1 MAINAPDNVT
11 AGGDRPI
18 NTERKCNHEAD
29 FAVLN
34 RAIVEINENLTY
46 MRELLTSN
54 ALLEERTANLKQTVD
69 DIRHDVE
76 KLKISEA
83 KFTGSNAW
91 IEKVIWAVLSLGIG
105 VLLVKNG
112 AHLSGGI

>member
-1 MAINAPDNVT
+1 MANDQQT
-11 AGGDRPI
+11 ASHPVQC
-18 NTERKCNHEAD
+18 THESD

-54 ALLEERTANLKQTVD
+54 ALLEERTVTLRKDVD
-69 DIRHDVE
+69 DIRHDVD

-83 KFTGSNAW
+83 KFTGSNVW
-91 IEKVIWAVLSLGIG
+91 VEKAIWAVLSLGIG
-105 VLLVKNG
+105 VLLMKG
-112 AHLSGGI
+112 GSPLGGI

>member
-1 MAINAPDNVT
+1 MAHSET
-11 AGGDRPI
+11 ASTDSAHR
-18 NTERKCNHEAD
+18 CNHDAD

-54 ALLEERTANLKQTVD
+54 ALLEERTVTLRKDVD

-76 KLKISEA
+76 TLKISEA
-83 KFTGSNAW
+83 KFKGSNIW
-91 IEKVIWAVLSLGIG
+91 VEKAIWAILSLGIG
-105 VLLVKNG
+105 VLLMRG
-112 AHLSGGI
+112 GSPLGGI

>member
-1 MAINAPDNVT
+1 MADQDKAEAPVRCT
-11 AGGDRPI
+11 
-18 NTERKCNHEAD
+18 HESD

-54 ALLEERTANLKQTVD
+54 ALLEERTVTLRKDVD
-69 DIRHDVE
+69 DIRHDVD

-83 KFTGSNAW
+83 KFIGSNVW
-91 IEKVIWAVLSLGIG
+91 IEKAVWAILSLGIG
-105 VLLVKNG
+105 VLLMKNG
-112 AHLSGGI
+112 GAPL